1 MELSL
6 SSQFNTRIPIDL
18 APFVESHQNLTYTLS
33 YPNHIFIVLS
43 KCFSAKLKY
52 FWNTMIIN
60 TIFFVWIFYI
70 ALLYQNFFHLNW
82 TPVYI
87 PYLIWDYS
95 MLILKEIDCSI
106 NALPR
111 ASESLFFHTDTLFAS
126 VKPIH
131 KTPLA
136 IITLRI

>member
-1 MELSL
+1 ML
-6 SSQFNTRIPIDL
+6 F
-18 APFVESHQNLTYTLS
+18 SHKTVFFIEKCTLS
-33 YPNHIFIVLS
+33 YPNHIFIVL
-43 KCFSAKLKY
+43 CVVIFSAKLKY

-70 ALLYQNFFHLNW
+70 ALLYHNLFHLNW